1 VTLIVAVATGNY
13 AFHASDRYVSVQPT
27 PKNPSGDWDLHANKT
42 VVAIGSDCWLVLG
55 YTGLAYL
62 DGKPTDQLI
71 AEAISGYDDLSG
83 GAAFIPWFLEQYPHY
98 REIRDRV
105 EQKLADAYSRLPK
118 TAADKFATL
127 VLASGVQR
135 KEGLISGVMFQIKAQ
150 GSTTTAEEV
159 VPNRLRAGNYHFG
172 AVGMVNKDIINRMDA
187 RIPSAQSLEE
197 TRDML
202 MDAVIETSGLTDYV
216 GDDVMGVILDKQNN
230 TISTHFRRAD
240 PQRQAELL
248 QKIENLEEQFGQMA
262 TVSTPYVLTPGM
274 IYAPSIGNPGGWSM
288 NTGIT
293 FNFTGFDI
301 APGSGG
307 GAFVAGQPRTPPP

>member
-1 VTLIVAVATGNY
+1 MTLIVAVATGNY

-27 PKNPSGDWDLHANKT
+27 PKNPTGDWDLHANKT

-62 DGKPTDQLI
+62 DGKPTDQVI

-83 GAAFIPWFLEQYPHY
+83 GAAFIPWFVPQRPHY

-118 TAADKFATL
+118 TTADKYATL
-127 VLASGVQR
+127 VLAAGVQR
-135 KEGLISGVMFQIKAQ
+135 KDGLISGVMFQIKAH
-150 GSTTTAEEV
+150 GRTTTAEEV
-159 VPNRLRAGNYHFG
+159 VPNRLRAGSYQFG
-172 AVGMVNKDIINRMDA
+172 AVGMVNKDIIDHMDA

-202 MDAVIETSGLTDYV
+202 MNAVIETSRLTEYV
-216 GDDVMGVILDKQNN
+216 GDDVMGVILDKQSN

-248 QKIENLEEQFGQMA
+248 QQVDNIDEHFKQMA
-262 TVSTPYVLTPGM
+262 SVSTPYVLTPGM
-274 IYAPSIGNPGGWSM
+274 IYAPSIGSPGGWAM
-288 NTGIT
+288 NTGI
-293 FNFTGFDI
+293 NFTFSGFDDK
-301 APGSGG
+301 PGP
-307 GAFVAGQPRTPPP
+307 GAFVAGQPRKPAP